1 MTHRCFK
8 TWWAILTGLF
18 ACVVGA
24 QAYDFEKD
32 GIYYNVTSLDDLTV
46 EVTYE
51 GEEKKTTFYKN
62 DLVIPDY
69 VEFNGK
75 AFEVKGIG
83 EYAFWGASS
92 SSIELPNTINT
103 IGSSAFAYS
112 SIKRIQIPNSVINM
126 GLSVFSNCYELIHIT
141 LSNNME
147 SVPKGTFVK
156 CYSLS
161 NITIPENTKVIELDA
176 FTDCTSLTS
185 IKFPKTLEEISR
197 AFQGCKSL
205 KSLTIPANVHVITS
219 TAFKNCE
226 SLSEVI
232 WETDKIKEIQNWL
245 FENCKS
251 LTSMVIPENVESI
264 NSESFLN
271 CSGLESIQLPMSIKS
286 ISESAFSGC
295 EKLISVTVNSPAPP
309 TIEYETFVLKT
320 YLNGTLYVPKG
331 CKALYESAEYWK
343 NFSNIVE
350 TDYVPTT
357 FCPLTAKVSGYG
369 SISFEGQTL
378 SNGTATWQ
386 APAHST
392 ATIFIQPDYGYR
404 ATATITQ
411 ADGSET
417 TLEATDVL
425 EVEVGAEALTVE
437 VSFERITVYLTI
449 QQAESGCVK
458 VGGGYGEARTV
469 SITPYEGWRIH
480 SVTLDGMDYTASLDA
495 DNRFTTP
502 GLLENAFLNVAFEQD
517 GSRVRGLQA
526 DHAKVYAQ
534 DGRLVIEQAGAGTV
548 VRVYDEGGQ
557 LVRSLTADGGRMTVA
572 LPRGHVYLVRT
583 AQKTVKIGL

>member
-1 MTHRCFK
+1 M
-8 TWWAILTGLF
+8 F

-46 EVTYE
+46 EVTGGPSDPFNSKPYD
-51 GEEKKTTFYKN
+51 GTY
-62 DLVIPDY
+62 VIPEH
-69 VEFNGK
+69 VEWNGK
-75 AFEVKGIG
+75 KFMVTAVGDGAFSNSFGSTFLAVN
-83 EYAFWGASS
+83 
-92 SSIELPNTINT
+92 LPSTIT
-103 IGSSAFAYS
+103 VIKSSAFRS
-112 SIKRIQIPNSVINM
+112 SKLQSISIPDNVVSIEDEAFGFCTDLVEVKLPDGITRIADR
-126 GLSVFSNCYELIHIT
+126 LFYNC
-141 LSNNME
+141 
-147 SVPKGTFVK
+147 F
-156 CYSLS
+156 SLS
-161 NITIPENTKVIELDA
+161 SVQMPVGIDYIGEFA
-176 FTDCTSLTS
+176 FYNCRSM
-185 IKFPKTLEEISR
+185 
-197 AFQGCKSL
+197 
-205 KSLTIPANVHVITS
+205 
-219 TAFKNCE
+219 KN
-226 SLSEVI
+226 
-232 WETDKIKEIQNWL
+232 
-245 FENCKS
+245 
-251 LTSMVIPENVESI
+251 MVIPTNVKTI
-264 NSESFLN
+264 
-271 CSGLESIQLPMSIKS
+271 GLE
-286 ISESAFSGC
+286 AFSGC
-295 EKLISVTVNSPAPP
+295 SSLSNVTVPSTVEYVGNGAFKYCSGLTSINWLAEGITTFVETFSGCGMESFIVPEGAQDLSNCFQNCTKLVAVVLPESTEKVINTFAGCDNLTSVTVNAPVP
-309 TIEYETFVLKT
+309 PEVTEGTFSANAL
-320 YLNGTLYVPKG
+320 LNGTLYVPKG

-583 AQKTVKIGL
+583 VQKTVKIGL